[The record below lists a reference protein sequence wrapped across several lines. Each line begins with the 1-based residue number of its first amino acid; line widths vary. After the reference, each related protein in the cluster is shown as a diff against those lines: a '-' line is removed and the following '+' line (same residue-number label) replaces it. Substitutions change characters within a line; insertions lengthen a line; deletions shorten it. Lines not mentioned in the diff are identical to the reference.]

1 MGRPVSAAFE
11 AQVLAL
17 LVLEGRERVVNVAYS
32 YEVVRIAARTVQ
44 AGLKWAGHPLVS
56 RLAFS
61 NMWVRG
67 WLRRAGLRRRRV
79 TCVEKAVP
87 SAAAIEARMRA
98 IQERIVAGGYELR
111 DVRSADETGVW
122 FGAAPRYQYVGA
134 GVRRGSA
141 PPSDDRA
148 RFTAHLNGSADG
160 TMHPPFII
168 VRCSAAGRDLSGTR
182 VLQGLR
188 DVHGFDEVAGWSLRE
203 WRRELTTHER
213 GGKAVTAEHVRPYLM
228 HLPSGAVI
236 TLNATAWMRTPE
248 MCMWADTQL
257 APQQAAARR
266 PMLVVVDNAGAHCT
280 AAVERVFREHG
291 IALELLPKNV
301 TDTLQVMDLVVNG
314 PLKAALRARRA
325 AALFAALQAHR
336 SVGGRGGAAAWT
348 PPKPSVADALRG
360 VMEAHAV
367 NFFTPAFCAGLRR
380 SFVAVGL
387 APVDQS
393 SSGISPSGG
402 ASGSGGGVSLGRS

>member
-1 MGRPVSAAFE
+1 MCGIVGAVSLRDIVGVLVQGLERLEYRGYDSCGVAVYVQGGGRGAFGLAPCAQHRACAGRHPRSAGARAHGPPAIAPHVGVAGLVSARGA
-11 AQVLAL
+11 
-17 LVLEGRERVVNVAYS
+17 VARA
-32 YEVVRIAARTVQ
+32 VARPRCVAAAVASAVAVTPAAV
-44 AGLKWAGHPLVS
+44 AAAP
-56 RLAFS
+56 A
-61 NMWVRG
+61 
-67 WLRRAGLRRRRV
+67 RRRR
-79 TCVEKAVP
+79 
-87 SAAAIEARMRA
+87 
-98 IQERIVAGGYELR
+98 
-111 DVRSADETGVW
+111 
-122 FGAAPRYQYVGA
+122 
-134 GVRRGSA
+134 
-141 PPSDDRA
+141 
-148 RFTAHLNGSADG
+148 H
-160 TMHPPFII
+160 HPQ
-168 VRCSAAGRDLSGTR
+168 V
-182 VLQGLR
+182 
-188 DVHGFDEVAGWSLRE
+188 
-203 WRRELTTHER
+203 
-213 GGKAVTAEHVRPYLM
+213 
-228 HLPSGAVI
+228 
-236 TLNATAWMRTPE
+236 
-248 MCMWADTQL
+248 
-257 APQQAAARR
+257 QQAAARR